1 MQYSVRTDGSVGVCR
16 RANPLRWQ
24 VLAVTALA
32 RMADMVKAWQIAC
45 LALAWLLVSPS
56 WAQTT
61 LSGTISSQTVLR
73 ASQSPY
79 LMQGDVVLDGDA
91 TLTIE
96 PGVTLRM
103 AAGAS
108 FLLRK
113 GALQAV
119 GTPDKPILI
128 TSAAATPAP
137 GDWRQWRMA
146 AGTRSAQTLL
156 DHVTIEYGSGVVIES
171 ASPSINNTAFNHHSG
186 PAIGVDLA
194 SSPAGKGNS
203 AKGNS
208 LNAIAVPS
216 GTIRSQVIWGMVGI
230 PYLVQQGLIQIG
242 QAPLSIEPARRPH
255 RD

>member
-1 MQYSVRTDGSVGVCR
+1 MQYSALSDESMDVGEAVH
-16 RANPLRWQ
+16 PLRCRAFA
-24 VLAVTALA
+24 VLLRVAPVK
-32 RMADMVKAWQIAC
+32 KAWQAAC
-45 LALAWLLVSPS
+45 LALAWLLVSPA
-56 WAQTT
+56 WAQTP

-91 TLTIE
+91 TLIIE

-103 AAGAS
+103 APGAS

-137 GDWRQWRMA
+137 GDWRQWRMT

-156 DHVTIEYGSGVVIES
+156 DHVTIEYGSGVVIEN
-171 ASPSINNTAFNHHSG
+171 AAPAIHNTAFNHHSG
-186 PAIGVDLA
+186 PALSVDLA
-194 SSPAGKGNS
+194 SSPSGRGNS
-203 AKGNS
+203 AAGNS
-208 LNAIAVPS
+208 MNAIAVPA
-216 GTIRSQVIWGMVGI
+216 GTIRTPVIWGMVGI
-230 PYLVQQGLIQIG
+230 PWTR
-242 QAPLSIEPARRPH
+242 ASSTPRP
-255 RD
+255 